1 MFKVFGFYKFIK
13 IKSLKKNKDFLQKFL
28 ISNNIRGTIIIAK
41 EGLNGTI
48 SGCVKDIDKT
58 TKKLKSLF
66 SFKLFDNSNES
77 KSKFQPFHKPKVKI
91 KKEVVPMNLTI
102 NSKDRNIQ
110 NHLEPKDWNKL
121 IKNKDTHIID
131 TRKPFEYKV
140 GTFKKFDNSNES
152 KSKFQPFRKPKVK
165 IKKEVVP
172 MNLTLNSKDRNIQTH
187 LDPKEWN
194 KLIKNKDTHIIDTR
208 KPFEYKVGT
217 FKKSVN
223 PNINNF
229 RDFPKYLN
237 KLKKNKPVA
246 MFCTGGIRCEKTSVY
261 LKKKGFE
268 NIFQLNGGILNY
280 LKKIKKTE
288 SLWKGECFVFDNRIS
303 LKHELKI
310 GTYSVCSGC
319 RMPISPKDKRSNKYE
334 EGVSCPNCHAVSY
347 THLTLPTNREV

>member
-13 IKSLKKNKDFLQKFL
+13 IKSLKRNKDLLQKFL
-28 ISNNIRGTIIIAK
+28 TSNNIRGTIIIAK
-41 EGLNGTI
+41 ERLNGTI
-48 SGCVKDIDKT
+48 SGSVKDIDKII
-58 TKKLKSLF
+58 KKLKFLF
-66 SFKLFDNSNES
+66 S
-77 KSKFQPFHKPKVKI
+77 
-91 KKEVVPMNLTI
+91 
-102 NSKDRNIQ
+102 
-110 NHLEPKDWNKL
+110 
-121 IKNKDTHIID
+121 
-131 TRKPFEYKV
+131 
-140 GTFKKFDNSNES
+140 FKKFDNSNES
-152 KSKFQPFRKPKVK
+152 KSKFQPFHKPKVK

-261 LKKKGFE
+261 LKKKGFK
-268 NIFQLNGGILNY
+268 NIYQLNGGILNY
-280 LKKIKKTE
+280 LKKIKKSE

-310 GTYSVCSGC
+310 GSYSMCSGC

-334 EGVSCPNCHAVSY
+334 EGVSCPNCHDK
-347 THLTLPTNREV
+347 LTETQKSRFRMRQSQVYKAKQSGKKYIFQKEFK